1 MGEILQ
7 INSISTY
14 EKKNAMDFNSAHIK
28 RLMFSSVLN
37 QRSWKLTTYEVWFY
51 FTDERKVISPS
62 ASNPSDHPFPQK
74 NLAHIVCAVCH
85 QDSEGPTHQ
94 LYSSLATKKAKLPES
109 AKRDSRVH
117 VKEIPLAV
125 SGGLRFKCIWFLA
138 FKFTSPQ
145 VVFWVKNTT
154 KTPFKTEYSA

>member
-1 MGEILQ
+1 MYDKNNKILFALSFQRIMGEILQ

-74 NLAHIVCAVCH
+74 NLAHIACAECH

-94 LYSSLATKKAKLPES
+94 LSSSLATKKAKLPDISE
-109 AKRDSRVH
+109 KRLTGPCERNSSIGKQRA
-117 VKEIPLAV
+117 L
-125 SGGLRFKCIWFLA
+125 L
-138 FKFTSPQ
+138 
-145 VVFWVKNTT
+145 
-154 KTPFKTEYSA
+154 

>member
-1 MGEILQ
+1 
-7 INSISTY
+7 
-14 EKKNAMDFNSAHIK
+14 MDFNSAQIK

-74 NLAHIVCAVCH
+74 NLAHIACAECH

-94 LYSSLATKKAKLPES
+94 LSSSLATKKAKLPDISE
-109 AKRDSRVH
+109 KRLH
-117 VKEIPLAV
+117 VKEIPLSV
-125 SGGLRFKCIWFLA
+125 SRGLCFKCIL
-138 FKFTSPQ
+138 
-145 VVFWVKNTT
+145 VFSIWIYFSSGSLLSEEYEKN
-154 KTPFKTEYSA
+154 SI